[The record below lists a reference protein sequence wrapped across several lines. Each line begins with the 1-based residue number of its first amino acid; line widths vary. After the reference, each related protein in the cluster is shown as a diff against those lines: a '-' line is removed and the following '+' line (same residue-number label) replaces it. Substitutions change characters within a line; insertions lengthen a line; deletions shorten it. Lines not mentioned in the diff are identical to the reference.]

1 MPRWPSTSIIR
12 MDHGEKFLVATCAEV
27 PEAVG
32 QGLTRQEA
40 LRDLA
45 GSIQSVLDYRRDE
58 ALSRLSGNAEKAVV
72 ELA

>member
-1 MPRWPSTSIIR
+1 MRNQFTAIIEQ
-12 MDHGEKFLVATCAEV
+12 GERFLIAACPEV

-32 QGLTRQEA
+32 QGVTREEA

-58 ALSRLSGNAEKAVV
+58 ALSRLSTSAEKTVV
-72 ELA
+72 SIP